1 MITLENLSKSFGSTL
16 AVDSLSVEVAAGKVT
31 GFLGPNG
38 AGKTTSMR
46 MLLGLDAP
54 SGGRALINGVSYGQ
68 LAAPL
73 RTVGAL
79 LEPRTGHRGQRAD
92 SHLRGLAR
100 SNSIPVSRVRAV
112 LEEVGLAEAAK
123 RRIGT
128 FSLGM
133 RQRLGIAAAL
143 LGEPEVLIF
152 DEPVNG
158 LDADGVAWIRG
169 LMRAKAA
176 SGATV
181 FVSSHLMSEMQS
193 TADHLVVI
201 GRGKLLADESMENVL
216 AASAQNSVI
225 VASPQAGELATAL
238 QRAGYTVVAASEG
251 RLKVIGAS
259 PEAVGGIAHTMG
271 VRINELGVRQASL
284 EQAYTELTAQSL
296 DYVPTRI
303 GESS

>member
-1 MITLENLSKSFGSTL
+1 MITLENLGKSYGPTR
-16 AVDSLSVEVAAGKVT
+16 AVDGLNVTVAPGKVT

-38 AGKTTSMR
+38 AGKTTTMR

-54 SGGRALINGVSYGQ
+54 SIGRATINGLGYAQ
-68 LAAPL
+68 LPAPL

-92 SHLRGLAR
+92 SHLVGLAR
-100 SNSIPVSRVRAV
+100 SNRIPVSRVGQV
-112 LEEVGLAEAAK
+112 LEEVGLASAGH

-128 FSLGM
+128 YSLGM

-143 LGEPEVLIF
+143 LGEPEVLVF

-176 SGATV
+176 AGATV

-201 GRGKLLADESMENVL
+201 GRGKLLADESMEAVL
-216 AASAQNSVI
+216 AASARNLVL
-225 VASPQAGELATAL
+225 VGSPQAAELAAGL
-238 QRAGYTVVAASEG
+238 ERAGYAVMLAGPESLRVT
-251 RLKVIGAS
+251 GAS
-259 PEAVGGIAHTMG
+259 PEEIGGIAHAMG
-271 VRINELGVRQASL
+271 VRVNELGLQRASL

-296 DYVPTRI
+296 DYMPTRI
-303 GESS
+303 GEES

>member
-1 MITLENLSKSFGSTL
+1 MIIFQDLGKDYGSVR
-16 AVDSLSVEVAAGKVT
+16 AVDSLSLSVMPGKVT

-38 AGKTTSMR
+38 AGKTTTMR
-46 MLLGLDAP
+46 MLLGLDSP
-54 SGGRALINGVSYGQ
+54 SRGSATINGVGYAQ
-68 LAAPL
+68 LLAPL

-92 SHLRGLAR
+92 SHLTGLAR
-100 SNSIPVSRVRAV
+100 SNKIPVVRVQQV
-112 LEEVGLAEAAK
+112 LEEVGLGDTGK

-143 LGEPEVLIF
+143 LGDPEILIF

-176 SGATV
+176 AGATV

-193 TADHLVVI
+193 TADQLVVI
-201 GRGKLLADESMENVL
+201 GRGKLLAHDSMDHVL
-216 AASAQNSVI
+216 ASSAQNSVVVSSPHI
-225 VASPQAGELATAL
+225 GILAGALEKAGFTVAMSGIESLQVTAATPTL
-238 QRAGYTVVAASEG
+238 
-251 RLKVIGAS
+251 
-259 PEAVGGIAHTMG
+259 VGGIAHELG
-271 VRINELGVRQASL
+271 LRINELSLQRASL

-296 DYVPTRI
+296 DYVPTGI
-303 GESS
+303 VEES

>member
-1 MITLENLSKSFGSTL
+1 MIALQNLGKDYGSL
-16 AVDSLSVEVAAGKVT
+16 KAVDSLSFTVEPGRVT

-38 AGKTTSMR
+38 AGKTTTMR

-54 SGGRALINGVSYGQ
+54 TRGQ
-68 LAAPL
+68 ATIKGLGYAQLVAPL
-73 RTVGAL
+73 HTVGAL

-92 SHLRGLAR
+92 SHLYGLAR
-100 SNSIPVSRVRAV
+100 SNKIPVSRVAQV
-112 LEEVGLAEAAK
+112 LEEVGLQAAGT
-123 RRIGT
+123 RRIGSY
-128 FSLGM
+128 SLGM

-176 SGATV
+176 AGATV

-193 TADHLVVI
+193 TADHLIVI
-201 GRGKLLADESMENVL
+201 GRGKLLANESMEQIL
-216 AASAQNSVI
+216 ASSAQTAVMVS
-225 VASPQAGELATAL
+225 SPHAGDLRAGLE
-238 QRAGYTVVAASEG
+238 RAGYTVSP
-251 RLKVIGAS
+251 IGKESLQVTGANTTQ
-259 PEAVGGIAHTMG
+259 VGGIAHALG
-271 VRINELGVRQASL
+271 LRINELILQRASL

-296 DYVPTRI
+296 DYVPTSI
-303 GESS
+303 GEKQ

>member
-92 SHLRGLAR
+92 SHLCGLAR
-100 SNSIPVSRVRAV
+100 SNSIPLHRVGRV

-143 LGEPEVLIF
+143 LGDPEVLIF

-176 SGATV
+176 GGATV

-225 VASPQAGELATAL
+225 VASPRAGDLATEL
-238 QRAGYTVVAASEG
+238 QRAGFTVVDVGVG
-251 RLKVIGAS
+251 RLKVIGAN
-259 PEAVGGIAHTMG
+259 PEVVGGIAHTMG
-271 VRINELGVRQASL
+271 VRVNELGVRRASL

>member
-1 MITLENLSKSFGSTL
+1 MITLENLGKDFGSVR
-16 AVDSLSVEVAAGKVT
+16 AVDSLSVTVAPGKVT

-38 AGKTTSMR
+38 AGKTTTMR

-54 SGGRALINGVSYGQ
+54 SSGRALVNGVGYAQ

-79 LEPRTGHRGQRAD
+79 LEPRTGHRGQRAE

-100 SNSIPVSRVRAV
+100 SNRIPVARVDAV
-112 LEEVGLAEAAK
+112 LQEVGLGEAGR

-143 LGEPEVLIF
+143 LGEPEVLVF

-158 LDADGVAWIRG
+158 LDADGVAWIRD
-169 LMRAKAA
+169 LMRAKARA
-176 SGATV
+176 GATV

-201 GRGKLLADESMENVL
+201 GRGKLLADESMDAVL
-216 AASAQNSVI
+216 AASAQTAVVVS
-225 VASPQAGELATAL
+225 SPQAGVLAAGL
-238 QRAGYTVVAASEG
+238 ERAGYAVAVAGPDSL
-251 RLKVIGAS
+251 RVTGATT
-259 PEAVGGIAHTMG
+259 EEVGGVAHSLG
-271 VRINELGVRQASL
+271 VRINELGLRRASL
-284 EQAYTELTAQSL
+284 EQAYTELTARSL

-303 GESS
+303 GEES

>member
-1 MITLENLSKSFGSTL
+1 MITFEDIGKDYGAIR
-16 AVDSLSVEVAAGKVT
+16 AVDSLSFSVLPGKVT

-38 AGKTTSMR
+38 AGKTTTMR
-46 MLLGLDAP
+46 MLLGLDRP
-54 SGGRALINGVSYGQ
+54 SRGSATINGVGYAQ
-68 LAAPL
+68 LVAPL

-92 SHLRGLAR
+92 SHLAGLAR
-100 SNSIPVSRVRAV
+100 SNRIPVARVGQV
-112 LEEVGLAEAAK
+112 LEEVGLGDAGS

-143 LGEPEVLIF
+143 LGVPEILIF

-169 LMRAKAA
+169 LMRSKAA
-176 SGATV
+176 AGATV

-193 TADHLVVI
+193 TADQLVVI
-201 GRGKLLADESMENVL
+201 GRGTLLANESMDTVL
-216 AASAQNSVI
+216 ASSAQTAVLVS
-225 VASPQAGELATAL
+225 SPQSQTLAAGLELA
-238 QRAGYTVVAASEG
+238 GFTVGIGGIDSLRVT
-251 RLKVIGAS
+251 GAS
-259 PEAVGGIAHTMG
+259 TEQVGAIAY
-271 VRINELGVRQASL
+271 ELGVQLNELSLQRASL

-296 DYVPTRI
+296 EYVPTRTVE
-303 GESS
+303 ES

>member
-1 MITLENLSKSFGSTL
+1 MITLENLSKDFGSTR
-16 AVDSLSVEVAAGKVT
+16 AVDSLSIEVSAGKVT

-38 AGKTTSMR
+38 AGKTTTMR

-54 SGGRALINGVSYGQ
+54 SGGRALVNGVPYAQ

-73 RTVGAL
+73 RSVGAL
-79 LEPRTGHRGQRAD
+79 LEPRTGHRGQRAE

-100 SNSIPVSRVRAV
+100 SNSIPVARVGRV
-112 LEEVGLAEAAK
+112 LEEVGLGEAGR

-169 LMRAKAA
+169 LMRARAA
-176 SGATV
+176 AGATV

-201 GRGKLLADESMENVL
+201 GRGKLLADESMERVL

-225 VASPQAGELATAL
+225 VASPQAVELAAGL
-238 QRAGYTVVAASEG
+238 QRAGYVSTPAGEG
-251 RLKVIGAS
+251 RLAVAGVS
-259 PEAVGGIAHTMG
+259 PEDVGGIAHA
-271 VRINELGVRQASL
+271 LGVRVNELHLRSASL

-296 DYVPTRI
+296 DYVPTRN
-303 GESS
+303 GEQS